1 MPAEPALTGTVF
13 YGRCREFDS
22 AKYPQHMLQG
32 LVAAWNTRYVY
43 VRSKEKSALAGVIR
57 QVSQLTGRVYRI
69 ILPSATPVA
78 VSTHRTVRA
87 QIVIQSRHSLGAKPD
102 GPPQPLWVS
111 AVIVH
116 KQ

>member
-1 MPAEPALTGTVF
+1 MRHFASEIEPVPAEPALTGTVF

-57 QVSQLTGRVYRI
+57 QVSQLTGQTVKNLNHGHDCYAQRR
-69 ILPSATPVA
+69 A
-78 VSTHRTVRA
+78 V
-87 QIVIQSRHSLGAKPD
+87 QQ
-102 GPPQPLWVS
+102 
-111 AVIVH
+111 
-116 KQ
+116 